1 MAELSGRIG
10 PDWKTLISGVP
21 VGKKQELTT
30 ELLIYKCPPL

>member
-10 PDWKTLISGVP
+10 PDWKTLISGAP

-30 ELLIYKCPPL
+30 QLLIYKCPPL